1 MTTNIHTV
9 RYLHS
14 NWTLRSL
21 AGPVPAHV
29 ANQVIGATVPGTVHT
44 DLMEQGL
51 IPDPY
56 LDGNEKLVSWIGE
69 SDWEYRTNFSWAPDG
84 HERQDLV
91 FEGLDTVARVLLN
104 GHEIANTRNQHR
116 TYRLP
121 VEKHLREGLNELTV
135 QFSSPIKYADA
146 ESLNLGYRP
155 HVNFHP
161 YNAIRKAAC
170 NFGWDWGLD
179 ATTAGI
185 WRPVSLQSWSGAR
198 LASVRPTPVVEGKD
212 GAVSV
217 VIEIER
223 QTQDPVHISASI
235 AQAGALSTTTL
246 PAGQTECTLELTVED
261 VELWWPRGF
270 GGQPLYDIRVDLGIE
285 DDRVAGWDTRIG
297 FRTVQVEL
305 EPDDEGTSFRF
316 IVNGTPVWAR
326 GANWIPDDAFFPRI
340 DRSRLSARLDQ
351 AEFANI
357 NLLRIWGG
365 GIFESDDFFELCDE
379 RGIMTW
385 QDFLFACA
393 SYSEEEPLR
402 SEVEAEV
409 RDNIQRLM
417 PHPSLVLWNGNNENI
432 WGFEQWGWERRLEG
446 KSWGLGYYL
455 DLLPSLVAELDPA
468 RDYTPGSPWS
478 GTPEIFANDIDHGSV
493 HLWEHWNRQDY
504 PTYREVVPRFAAE
517 FGWQGPPSWSTLT
530 RAISDNPLTPESP
543 GMLVHQKAADGNDK
557 LTDGLVAHLPLP
569 NDTEDWHWAMSLN
582 QANAMTV
589 AIEHMRSWSPRCM
602 GTVIWQ
608 LNDCWPVTSWAA
620 IDGDGVAKPLLYALR
635 HVYADRMLTIQ
646 PRDGQL
652 VVAAVNDSA
661 EPWQGTLQVRR
672 LQFDGSVVASVQLD
686 LSVVESRSSEV
697 LELPSDVA
705 ETTNASGELLVVE
718 FGSERATWFYSEY
731 RDSDLE
737 APHYSSHVNK
747 TGSGYAVTIT
757 AQNLIRDLTLLVD
770 KVDRRARVDDMM
782 LTLLPGESATFAVTT
797 NAVLSP
803 EDLVSPSVLR
813 TANQLVVDWC
823 SRKPAQDRLLAA
835 AL

>member
-1 MTTNIHTV
+1 MTTAAHT
-9 RYLHS
+9 YQHLHS
-14 NWTLRSL
+14 NWTLRAT
-21 AGPVPAHV
+21 AGPVPAHI
-29 ANQVIGATVPGTVHT
+29 AGQAIEATVPGTVHT
-44 DLMEQGL
+44 DLLQHDL

-56 LDGNEKLVSWIGE
+56 LDGNEKLVGWIGE
-69 SDWEYRTNFSWAPDG
+69 SDWEYTTNFAWTPDG
-84 HERQDLV
+84 HDRHDLV

-104 GHEIANTRNQHR
+104 GAEIASTRNQHR
-116 TYRLP
+116 TYRVP
-121 VEKHLREGLNELTV
+121 VDKILRQGLNELTV

-185 WRPVSLQSWSGAR
+185 WRPVSLHSWSGAR
-198 LASVRPTPVVEGKD
+198 LASVRPTPTVEGGNGKV
-212 GAVSV
+212 AVV
-217 VIEIER
+217 VEIER
-223 QTQDPVHISASI
+223 DTQEPIEIGASI
-235 AQAGALSTTTL
+235 PQAGALTSATLAAEETT
-246 PAGQTECTLELTVED
+246 CTLQLTVED

-270 GGQPLYDIRVDLGIE
+270 GDQPLYDLRVDLGIE
-285 DDRVAGWDTRIG
+285 GNRVAGRDSRIG
-297 FRTVQVEL
+297 FRTVRVEL

-316 IVNGTPVWAR
+316 VVNETPVWIR
-326 GANWIPDDAFFPRI
+326 GANWIPDDAFFTRI

-393 SYSEEEPLR
+393 AYAEEEPLR

-409 RDNIQRLM
+409 RDNIDRLM
-417 PHPSLVLWNGNNENI
+417 SHPSLVLWNGNNENI
-432 WGFEQWGWERRLEG
+432 WGFDEWGWKGRLEG
-446 KSWGLGYYL
+446 KTWGLGYYL
-455 DLLPSLVAELDPA
+455 DLLPRLVAELDPA

-478 GTPEIFANDIDHGSV
+478 GAPEIFANNLQHGSV

-504 PTYREVVPRFAAE
+504 PTYRDVVPRFAAE
-517 FGWQGPPSWSTLT
+517 FGWQGPPAWSTLT
-530 RAISDNPLTPESP
+530 RAISDSPLTPESP

-557 LTDGLVAHLPLP
+557 LTDGLVSHLPLP

-620 IDGDGVAKPLLYALR
+620 VDGDGIAKPLLYALR
-635 HVYADRMLTIQ
+635 HVYADRMITIQ
-646 PRDGQL
+646 PRGDQL
-652 VVAAVNDSA
+652 AVAVVNDSGDSW
-661 EPWQGTLQVRR
+661 EGDLQVRR
-672 LQFDGSVVASVQLD
+672 LHFDGTEIASAALNVPSVEA
-686 LSVVESRSSEV
+686 RSSHVIEV
-697 LELPSDVA
+697 PSDVA
-705 ETTNASGELLVVE
+705 NTTDKSAELLVVE
-718 FGSERATWFYSEY
+718 YGGQRATWFYSEY

-737 APHYSSHVNK
+737 TPRYSSEV
-747 TGSGYAVTIT
+747 TRTDSGHAVTIT
-757 AQNLIRDLTLLVD
+757 AENLIRDLTLLVD
-770 KVDRRARVDDMM
+770 KIDRHAVVDDMM
-782 LTLLPGESATFAVTT
+782 VTLLPRESVTFTVVSEA
-797 NAVLSP
+797 ALSP
-803 EDLVSPSVLR
+803 EDLVSTHVLR
-813 TANQLVVDWC
+813 TANQLVTDWGN
-823 SRKPAQDRLLAA
+823 RAPRQQRQLAG